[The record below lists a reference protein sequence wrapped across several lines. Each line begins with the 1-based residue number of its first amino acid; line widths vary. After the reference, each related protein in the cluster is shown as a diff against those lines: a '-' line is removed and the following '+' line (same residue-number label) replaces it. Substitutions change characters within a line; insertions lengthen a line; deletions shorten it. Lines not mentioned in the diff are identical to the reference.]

1 MSNEIEVVKV
11 KHKDGHM
18 IINKSDFDK
27 EKHVLFD
34 EVKPKELKKKVKK
47 EVNQK
52 RREIDYDR

>member
-18 IINKSDFDK
+18 IINKSDFNK

-34 EVKPKELKKKVKK
+34 EVVKKPKELKKKVKK
-47 EVNQK
+47 KIKKEEK
-52 RREIDYDR
+52 

>member
-47 EVNQK
+47 K
-52 RREIDYDR
+52 IKKD